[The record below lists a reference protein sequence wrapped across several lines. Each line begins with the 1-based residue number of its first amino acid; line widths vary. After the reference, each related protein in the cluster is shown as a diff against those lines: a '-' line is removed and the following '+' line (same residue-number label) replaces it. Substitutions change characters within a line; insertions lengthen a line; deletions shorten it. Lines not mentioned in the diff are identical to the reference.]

1 MITTTQS
8 SVFRKT
14 LKGLSPD
21 QIPQENKLWGP
32 DWPQVRELWSLDRSV
47 VHLNHGSFGAVPI
60 LVQEEQ
66 ERLRRKVESNPMG
79 SLARSLAGELDE
91 ARAAAARFLDA
102 ELQGFV
108 FVPNVTTAVGTVLA
122 NVPNLAGGEVL
133 VTDQTYGAVK
143 FAAEKT
149 CRARRAKLV
158 VAPVPLPASGP
169 GELQDAV
176 LSRVSKQTRL
186 AILDHIA
193 SPTGLV
199 FPVSDLVARLHESD
213 TMVLVDGAHAPGMV
227 DLHLDRLDAD
237 FWTGNFHKWCCAP
250 RGSAGLWVREDHRTT
265 ISPLI
270 TSWYVNDGY
279 PSSFRWTGTNDYTP
293 FLATPAA
300 LKFMGGLSWDRVRV
314 HNRRLARL
322 GRGMMEAAFETILP
336 VDLKHDALFEAM
348 TLVRLPEGL
357 VTTDDEARLLQRQIA
372 EQLSIEALP
381 LAWNNHGYL
390 RLSAQ
395 VYNSPADFERLSKG
409 LPHVLGKIRQKTSG

>member
-1 MITTTQS
+1 M
-8 SVFRKT
+8 
-14 LKGLSPD
+14 
-21 QIPQENKLWGP
+21 LWGA

-47 VHLNHGSFGAVPI
+47 AHLNHGSFGAVPI
-60 LVQEEQ
+60 PVQEEQ
-66 ERLRRKVESNPMG
+66 ERLRRKVESNPMENL
-79 SLARSLAGELDE
+79 SRTLAGQLDE
-91 ARAAAARFLDA
+91 ARAAAAKFLGA
-102 ELQGFV
+102 EVQGFV
-108 FVPNVTTAVGTVLA
+108 FVPNATTAVNTVLA
-122 NVPNLAGGEVL
+122 SVPNLSGGEVL

-143 FAAEKT
+143 FAAEKA

-158 VAPVPLPASGP
+158 IVPVPLPTSGP
-169 GELQDAV
+169 GELQNAV
-176 LSRVSKQTRL
+176 LSGVSKQTRL

-199 FPVSDLVARLHESD
+199 FPISDLVARLHEYD

-227 DLHLDRLDAD
+227 DLHLDSLDAD

-250 RGSAGLWVREDHRTT
+250 RGSAGLWVREDRRKT
-265 ISPLI
+265 ISPLT

-279 PSSFRWTGTNDYTP
+279 PSSFRWLGTDDYTP

-300 LKFMGGLSWDRVRV
+300 LKFMERLGWERIRV

-322 GRGMMEAAFETILP
+322 GRAMMESALGTIP
-336 VDLKHDALFEAM
+336 VVDPKYDTLFEAM
-348 TLVRLPEGL
+348 TLVHLPDGA
-357 VTTDDEARLLQRQIA
+357 VTTDDEARSLQARIS

-395 VYNSPADFERLSKG
+395 VYNSLSDFERLSKG
-409 LPHVLGKIRQKTSG
+409 LHRVLGKS